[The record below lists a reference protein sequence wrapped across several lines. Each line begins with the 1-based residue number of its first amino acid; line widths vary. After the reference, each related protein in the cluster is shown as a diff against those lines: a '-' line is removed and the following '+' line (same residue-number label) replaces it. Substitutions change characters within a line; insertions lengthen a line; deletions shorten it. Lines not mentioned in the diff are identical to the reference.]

1 MAFRQPVPAPRQ
13 LYVATPKQ
21 DELPSKSFRNL
32 HDRDEGS
39 QEWVL
44 FDPSQA
50 ASTTTGTQTDRS
62 PRTAGLSRISD
73 FGSLATRPG
82 QVTQVNVDD
91 TFTEDGELD
100 DLDEGLQAFGEPSIY
115 QPSSNQGHPT
125 VLPTHDGLGTF
136 SASNALVQAQLW
148 QHEQYNPKRK
158 YEGAHRRRSS
168 LQRRLDTIQEL
179 DLQMTEEKRIRIEQ
193 WRTEQS
199 QALLNEI
206 EKETRRRKG
215 YATDTK
221 QNSDL
226 NNLATDYGLLGTTP
240 KQTDIPNGMA
250 QEIEEVEP
258 FWRRVTRRFIRD
270 VIGIDEPLLSVI
282 VGESLPEDMYAIADL
297 LNGPEGNPS
306 AHPRSVANETWP
318 DRLLHRIARE
328 LGLLVNKLSP
338 HPGALATASPFVSP
352 DYARMPIS
360 AQSSQ
365 ILASSSQRPI
375 EQSNPNVAPFF
386 SPTMQDPS
394 HDASWGLEEET
405 SGRPDGIAAEADD
418 AERRR
423 REREYWERE
432 LDIKMVFRF
441 LKSRFSSQNG
451 AGRQE
456 TSPLPKT
463 TTEDPIRRA
472 DAIRRQHP
480 LVARSHQP
488 SLARLRRESARRPFK
503 RSVSSCA
510 SESARTGRMPSLAR
524 SNGSSRNYWDIGGSV
539 GSGSAIASVGVMGAW
554 AEV

>member
-13 LYVATPKQ
+13 HYVAAANQ
-21 DELPSKSFRNL
+21 EESSSRSFQNL

-82 QVTQVNVDD
+82 QLTQSNADD

-100 DLDEGLQAFGEPSIY
+100 DLDEGLQAFGEPSTCL
-115 QPSSNQGHPT
+115 PPSNQGHT
-125 VLPTHDGLGTF
+125 AVLPTHDGLGTF
-136 SASNALVQAQLW
+136 PASSAPVQAQLW

-158 YEGAHRRRSS
+158 HEGAHRRRSS
-168 LQRRLDTIQEL
+168 LQRRLDTIEEL
-179 DLQMTEEKRIRIEQ
+179 DLQMTEEKRTRIEQ
-193 WRTEQS
+193 WRMEQS

-206 EKETRRRKG
+206 EKETRRRER
-215 YATDTK
+215 YSSDTK
-221 QNSDL
+221 QRSAIHNVGAGCD
-226 NNLATDYGLLGTTP
+226 LLGTTP
-240 KQTDIPNGMA
+240 KQSDIPSVLA

-282 VGESLPEDMYAIADL
+282 VGETLPEDMYAIADL
-297 LNGPEGNPS
+297 LNGPEGDSS
-306 AHPRSVANETWP
+306 AHQRSVAYETWP

-338 HPGALATASPFVSP
+338 HPGTLVAAPPFLSP
-352 DYARMPIS
+352 DYAGMPIS
-360 AQSSQ
+360 ARSSQ
-365 ILASSSQRPI
+365 TLASSQRPND
-375 EQSNPNVAPFF
+375 ESSPKATPFF
-386 SPTMQDPS
+386 SPTVQDPS

-405 SGRPDGIAAEADD
+405 SRSPGGAAAEADD

-441 LKSRFSSQNG
+441 LKSRFSSHSG
-451 AGRQE
+451 AARQE
-456 TSPLPKT
+456 TSQLPMA
-463 TTEDPIRRA
+463 TTEDPVRRA

-488 SLARLRRESARRPFK
+488 SLARLRRESARRSLK

-524 SNGSSRNYWDIGGSV
+524 SNASSRNYWDIGGSV
-539 GSGSAIASVGVMGAW
+539 GSGSAMASVGVMGAW
-554 AEV
+554 GEV

>member
-13 LYVATPKQ
+13 HYVAAANQ
-21 DELPSKSFRNL
+21 DESPSKFFRNL

-44 FDPSQA
+44 FEPSQA

-62 PRTAGLSRISD
+62 PHTAGLSRISD

-82 QVTQVNVDD
+82 QLSQSNVDD

-100 DLDEGLQAFGEPSIY
+100 DLDEGLQAFGELSAYRP
-115 QPSSNQGHPT
+115 PSNQGHT
-125 VLPTHDGLGTF
+125 AVLPTHDGLGTF
-136 SASNALVQAQLW
+136 PASSAPVQAQLW
-148 QHEQYNPKRK
+148 QHEQYNAKRK
-158 YEGAHRRRSS
+158 HEGAHRRRSS
-168 LQRRLDTIQEL
+168 LQRRLDTIEEL

-193 WRTEQS
+193 WRMEQS

-206 EKETRRRKG
+206 EKETRRRER
-215 YATDTK
+215 YTSDTNQK
-221 QNSDL
+221 SDL
-226 NNLATDYGLLGTTP
+226 TNVGMGNDLLGTTP
-240 KQTDIPNGMA
+240 KQSDIPGSLA
-250 QEIEEVEP
+250 QEVEEVEP

-297 LNGPEGNPS
+297 LNGPEGDPS
-306 AHPRSVANETWP
+306 AHHRSIANETWP

-375 EQSNPNVAPFF
+375 DQSNPNVAPFF

-441 LKSRFSSQNG
+441 LKSRFSSHDG
-451 AGRQE
+451 AVRQE

-510 SESARTGRMPSLAR
+510 SESTRTGRMPSLAR